1 MDADHQRLIRQVRQ
15 RLEALT
21 RAGLD
26 RIPLGPLPEF
36 PPVQAAQPLPQANRA
51 EATEAP
57 PIDRPEP
64 QEARPTLPTTAQG
77 PRRRPSPPNPKT
89 APAIPTMLGS
99 LFDEPAI
106 AEPVLPPEER
116 PEALRVLAEEIAGC
130 IRCEILCANRTNTV
144 PGEGNATA
152 RLMFVGEGPGQ
163 TEDETGRPFV
173 GKAGKLLD
181 DMISKGM
188 GLRREDVFIANIVK
202 CRPPNNRDPEP
213 EEVRNCIGYLE
224 RQIAIIRP
232 EFLCLLGKP
241 AAQTLLNTSMPMGRL
256 RGKWQRYKGIPT
268 IATWHPAY
276 LLRNPSAKKDTWEDL
291 QMLMKAMGIP
301 IQKRG
306 AGG

>member
-15 RLEALT
+15 RLESLA
-21 RAGLD
+21 RAGVD
-26 RIPLGPLPEF
+26 RAPLGPLPAIT
-36 PPVQAAQPLPQANRA
+36 PSMIASAVPRTSRA
-51 EATEAP
+51 EP
-57 PIDRPEP
+57 PRASVVDQPEP
-64 QEARPTLPTTAQG
+64 QEADSSATVAPL
-77 PRRRPSPPNPKT
+77 PRRRPAAPTPP
-89 APAIPTMLGS
+89 PATPATIGS
-99 LFDEPAI
+99 LFDEPGI
-106 AEPVLPPEER
+106 SEPVIPPEER
-116 PEALRVLAEEIAGC
+116 PEALRVLAEEIASC
-130 IRCEILCANRTNTV
+130 VRCEVLCANRTNTV
-144 PGEGNATA
+144 PGEGNASA

-181 DMISKGM
+181 DMITKGM
-188 GLRREDVFIANIVK
+188 GLRRQDVFIANIVK

-306 AGG
+306 GGG

>member
-1 MDADHQRLIRQVRQ
+1 MDGDHQRLIRQIRQ
-15 RLEALT
+15 RLESLA
-21 RAGLD
+21 RAGID
-26 RIPLGPLPEF
+26 RAPLGPLPEM
-36 PPVQAAQPLPQANRA
+36 PPAAVAPTVPRINRDETA
-51 EATEAP
+51 LAP
-57 PIDRPEP
+57 AVDRPQPKGAEP
-64 QEARPTLPTTAQG
+64 APTAAPL
-77 PRRRPSPPNPKT
+77 PRRRPAAPTPPSPL
-89 APAIPTMLGS
+89 PATLGS
-99 LFDEPAI
+99 LFDEPGI
-106 AEPVLPPEER
+106 TEPVVPPEER
-116 PEALRVLAEEIAGC
+116 PEALRVLAEEIAEC
-130 IRCEILCANRTNTV
+130 SRCEVLCANRTHTV
-144 PGEGNATA
+144 PGEGNASA

-181 DMISKGM
+181 DMITKGM

-213 EEVRNCIGYLE
+213 QEVRNCIGYLE

-306 AGG
+306 GGG